1 MHEPWDWCAKIG
13 ASHMDQ
19 SIYVEEFISFHDS
32 ILTKYL
38 FQNVRK
44 NSRIKIQTLYS
55 LMFQPNLGYKN
66 EAESLIDSA

>member
-44 NSRIKIQTLYS
+44 KQLHNDSNIIF

-66 EAESLIDSA
+66 EAGSLIDSA